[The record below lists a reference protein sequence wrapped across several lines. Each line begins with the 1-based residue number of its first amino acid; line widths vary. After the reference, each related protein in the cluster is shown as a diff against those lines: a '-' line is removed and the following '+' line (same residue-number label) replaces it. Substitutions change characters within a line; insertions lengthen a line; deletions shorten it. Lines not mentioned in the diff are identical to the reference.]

1 MLIVFL
7 FYACGVIGRGRY
19 AILKRIPRRAQNVK
33 ALTGTNCEQKNI
45 R

>member
-7 FYACGVIGRGRY
+7 FRACGVIGRGRY
-19 AILKRIPRRAQNVK
+19 AILKRILRRAQNAK
-33 ALTGTNCEQKNI
+33 APIGTNKEKK